1 MSHSREEGSEKKK
14 RAKIISIV
22 SVKGGV
28 GKTTVASNLGV
39 SLSRT
44 YGKKTLLVDCDFDLP
59 SVGFHLNMLDPD
71 ITLHDVLD
79 GRFPLNE
86 AVHAHA
92 DSGLDVILGS
102 LSGDSIV
109 SGGMADL
116 IEQQL
121 SGSYEWIIIDTN
133 PALDQNLR
141 NVIKLSDEALIISS
155 PDFPSISGSL
165 KAIKAVEECG
175 VKVRGVVLNKVTKKS
190 YELVV
195 GEIEDTLGHPVI
207 SIIPEDSKIKE
218 ALSQRKPVVLYA
230 PKTPSGKELKRLAG
244 TLAEGIELKKAGPG
258 GFSSLICRL
267 FGR

>member
-1 MSHSREEGSEKKK
+1 MSSEKIPQAEEKK
-14 RAKIISIV
+14 ARVISIV

-39 SLSRT
+39 SLSST
-44 YGKKTLLVDCDFDLP
+44 YGRKTLLVDCDFDLP

-79 GRFPLNE
+79 GSFPLNE

-116 IEQQL
+116 IEQL
-121 SGSYEWIIIDTN
+121 SGGYDWIIIDTN

-190 YELVV
+190 YELAV
-195 GEIEDTLGHPVI
+195 GEIEETLGHPVI
-207 SIIPEDSKIKE
+207 SIIPEDSKIQE

-230 PKTPSGKELKRLAG
+230 PNTPSGKELKRLAG
-244 TLAEGIELKKAGPG
+244 TLAEGIEPKAGPKG
-258 GFSSLICRL
+258 VSSLIGRL

>member
-1 MSHSREEGSEKKK
+1 MSHSQESSEGKK
-14 RAKIISIV
+14 RAKILSIV

-86 AVHAHA
+86 AVHVHA

-102 LSGDSIV
+102 LSGDSII
-109 SGGMADL
+109 SGSMADL
-116 IEQQL
+116 IEQL

-175 VKVRGVVLNKVTKKS
+175 IRVRGVVLNKVKKKS

-195 GEIEDTLGHPVI
+195 GEIEETLGHPVI
-207 SIIPEDSKIKE
+207 SIIPEDSKVNE

-244 TLAEGIELKKAGPG
+244 TLAEGTEPKKAGPG
-258 GFSSLICRL
+258 GLSSLICRL
-267 FGR
+267 IGR